1 MRVLLAALAAT
12 AGARPPAPQKWRG
25 GSVAP
30 QKPPPAPK
38 TLRPPNED
46 TTTPLERQLL
56 EKVRVYARG
65 LDEYVKPEKVVK
77 KALAGAAALARSDA
91 QRALESPGAQ
101 PGTSRGAFFSSQSKD
116 ARSRARRTARS
127 RAS

>member
-12 AGARPPAPQKWRG
+12 AGARPPAPLKWRG

-30 QKPPPAPK
+30 QKPPPPPK
-38 TLRPPNED
+38 TLKPPNED

-65 LDEYVKPEKVVK
+65 LDEYV
-77 KALAGAAALARSDA
+77 
-91 QRALESPGAQ
+91 
-101 PGTSRGAFFSSQSKD
+101 
-116 ARSRARRTARS
+116 
-127 RAS
+127 